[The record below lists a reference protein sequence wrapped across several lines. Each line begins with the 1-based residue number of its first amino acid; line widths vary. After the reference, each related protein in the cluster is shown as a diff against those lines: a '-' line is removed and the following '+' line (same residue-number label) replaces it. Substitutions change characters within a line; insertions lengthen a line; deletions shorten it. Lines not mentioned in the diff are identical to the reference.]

1 MALKSSRRV
10 FIRQLAAA
18 GLLAPFSL
26 AGPPAK
32 KLIDGK
38 LRHAAIGVGGMG
50 SADLSSLCSHPNIE
64 IAALCDVDQRRL
76 DQAAGNFKKARTYKD
91 WRELL
96 DKEGD
101 RIDSVNVTTPDHMHA
116 AIAMEALKMG
126 KHVYCQKPLCHDIH
140 EVRALCDE
148 AARRPGQVTQMGIQI
163 HSHEAYRMA
172 VKVIRAGMIGKV
184 KEVHSWCGKGW
195 VGRKGDCER
204 RPDRS
209 DPVPDFLDWD
219 LWIGNAPM
227 RPFVNK
233 IYHPGQ
239 WRRWIDFG
247 TGTQGDMAC
256 HIMDP
261 VFTAL
266 DLPHPFWVRSEQSA
280 PFAETYSPENRIVHQ
295 FPATRFT
302 VPGSIPYYWYDSG
315 CWPDTSDWPLRID
328 ASGKKTGLPGS
339 GSMFIGTKGM
349 MLLPHIGNPQLLP
362 EKDFK
367 DAVQEF
373 QAMNKF
379 PGISHYHQFVDAA
392 LGKGKASA
400 PFGFS
405 GRLTETVLMG
415 AVANRFPR
423 TRLAWNAGALKF
435 TNEPE
440 ANRFIRRT
448 YRKGWEVKGL
458 S

>member
-1 MALKSSRRV
+1 MVFNPTRRD
-10 FIRQLAAA
+10 FIRQVVAS
-18 GLLAPFSL
+18 GLLAPWAL
-26 AGPPAK
+26 GGTVPAK
-32 KLIDGK
+32 RVEGK
-38 LRHAAIGVGGMG
+38 IRHAAIGVGGMG
-50 SADLSSLCSHPNIE
+50 SADLNSLRSHPNIE
-64 IAALCDVDQRRL
+64 IVALCDVDAQRL
-76 DQAAGNFKKARTYKD
+76 AQAAGIFKSVRTYKD

-96 DKEGD
+96 DKEGGK
-101 RIDSVNVTTPDHMHA
+101 IDSVNVTTPDHMHA
-116 AIAMEALKMG
+116 AIAMTALKMG

-140 EVRALCDE
+140 EVRALADE

-163 HSHEAYRMA
+163 HSHGVYQMG
-172 VKVIRAGMIGKV
+172 VKMIRSGMIGKI

-195 VGRKGDCER
+195 VGRKGESER
-204 RPDRS
+204 RPDRT
-209 DPVPDFLDWD
+209 DPVPDGLDWD

-227 RPFVNK
+227 RPFVSG

-266 DLPHPFWVRSEQSA
+266 DLTHPFWVRSEQSV
-280 PFAETYSPENRIVHQ
+280 PFEETYSPANKIVHQ
-295 FPATRFT
+295 FPATPFT

-315 CWPDTSDWPLRID
+315 MWPDTSDWPLPVND
-328 ASGKKTGLPGS
+328 SGKKAGLPGS

-362 EKDFK
+362 VDDFK
-367 DAVQEF
+367 DAVQAFLEK
-373 QAMNKF
+373 NKF
-379 PGISHYHQFVDAA
+379 PGTSHYHQFVDAA

-415 AVANRFPR
+415 AIANRFPR
-423 TRLAWNAGALKF
+423 TRLAWDAKALKF

-440 ANRFIRRT
+440 ANGFIRRT
-448 YRKGWEVKGL
+448 YRKGWEIEGL
-458 S
+458 G